1 MEFCYLSGILFV
13 WVLLPDYGYF
23 CGGMVFLP
31 YLCRNMSNFAVQNFF
46 ALFTFD
52 DILCAH
58 FREKNMTNTFNTS
71 VVCGCSRHVPWGNG
85 GCGFLVAK
93 GWLGGF
99 RCFSFDVKRFTL
111 WAAQAKTKC
120 FQEGIVCN
128 RTAVTRIAWVP
139 SQERQISCACTP
151 KRAKSHIS
159 LQNLLFL
166 VFAVDIPK
174 ARLDSAHLFECLS

>member
-1 MEFCYLSGILFV
+1 MGT
-13 WVLLPDYGYF
+13 
-23 CGGMVFLP
+23 
-31 YLCRNMSNFAVQNFF
+31 FAVAWCFYLTCAGTWVILQCK
-46 ALFTFD
+46 TFLLYLHLMIFSAP
-52 DILCAH
+52 ILEKKTLQTLSIPQWFVDAPGM
-58 FREKNMTNTFNTS
+58 FR
-71 VVCGCSRHVPWGNG
+71 GGNG